1 MSQLGCVGSG
11 DELQR
16 QKLGT
21 WSLGKRKAE
30 RMHLGEGEGE
40 RCGCDSERECAW
52 GKEVVGKMGL
62 LKERKYVHS
71 VLRPKGLIYLSPL

>member
-1 MSQLGCVGSG
+1 
-11 DELQR
+11 
-16 QKLGT
+16 
-21 WSLGKRKAE
+21 
-30 RMHLGEGEGE
+30 MHLGEGEGE

-71 VLRPKGLIYLSPL
+71 VLRPKGLFCMPLVAMNIFLL